1 MTESGGPDFEAS
13 FWVGLFAPA
22 GTPRAAI
29 AKLNATLKDTLQGP
43 EIQDY
48 MKKQTYVAAWMTPE
62 DLQKLV
68 TREVDQW
75 TRVVRD
81 VGVPLQ

>member
-1 MTESGGPDFEAS
+1 MEAA

-22 GTPRAAI
+22 GTPRPVI
-29 AKLNATLKDTLQGP
+29 DKLNGGIRAALQVP
-43 EIQDY
+43 EVQDY

-62 DLQKLV
+62 EMQKLV
-68 TREVDQW
+68 VREVDQW